1 MKKAISFM
9 FLLVAFAFSL
19 HADKGTR
26 TKYILLTGDAVYKYD
41 RKIPDWQKD
50 PLPRN
55 SELSPGDSIKSNNRF
70 SLRERK
76 LFGNVYNC
84 AACPD
89 GCSIP
94 DDIKESGIID
104 EESVKVVNS
113 IPTGVVIQGTGVFS
127 GKDISCILQTT
138 LQNKDEQDSLKNNL
152 LDVELELYNY
162 TTGKVISEAD
172 TVSLKDTI
180 CLSIINHSKKTICAY
195 VFWKDERGWA
205 PLIKSN
211 DDSDC
216 CLILKPLSAYVIDV
230 CPTDPVGLQEILIL
244 CHEGNQPKD
253 HHIEGIIN
261 ILNNPTYASD
271 DAMGYTKGFD
281 YKRFELIQ

>member
-1 MKKAISFM
+1 M

-41 RKIPDWQKD
+41 RETQTWQED

-55 SELSPGDSIKSNNRF
+55 SELSPGDSIKSDNRF

-76 LFGNVYNC
+76 SFGDVYNC
-84 AACPD
+84 AACSA

-104 EESVKVVNS
+104 EKSVKVENNS

-127 GKDISCILQTT
+127 EKDISCILQTT
-138 LQNKDEQDSLKNNL
+138 LQNIDEQDSLKNNL

-162 TTGKVISEAD
+162 TTGKVIAEAD

-180 CLSIINHSKKTICAY
+180 WLSIINHSKKTICAY
-195 VFWKDERGWA
+195 VFWKDEYGWA
-205 PLIKSN
+205 PLIQSK
-211 DDSDC
+211 DCSDY
-216 CLILKPLSAYVIDV
+216 CLILKPLSAYVKDV
-230 CPTDPVGLQEILIL
+230 CPTEPVGLQEILIL
-244 CHEGNQPKD
+244 CHEGDQPKD
-253 HHIEGIIN
+253 HIGGIIN
-261 ILNNPTYASD
+261 ILNKNPTYASD

-281 YKRFELIQ
+281 YKRFELINR